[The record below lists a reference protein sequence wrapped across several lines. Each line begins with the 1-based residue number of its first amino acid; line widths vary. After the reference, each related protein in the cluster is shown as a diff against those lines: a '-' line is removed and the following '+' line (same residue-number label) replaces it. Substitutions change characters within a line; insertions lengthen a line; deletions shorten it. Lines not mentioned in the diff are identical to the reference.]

1 LSSND
6 DGKWLEAWNGL
17 TLNPKYPP
25 YMYHITDND
34 QSQLHK
40 MGEYQPQ
47 GYCSFDDHYWI
58 ASHLANT

>member
-6 DGKWLEAWNGL
+6 GGKWLEAWNGL
-17 TLNPKYPP
+17 TLNPKY
-25 YMYHITDND
+25 HITDID
-34 QSQLHK
+34 QLQLHK

-58 ASHLANT
+58 ASHLANI